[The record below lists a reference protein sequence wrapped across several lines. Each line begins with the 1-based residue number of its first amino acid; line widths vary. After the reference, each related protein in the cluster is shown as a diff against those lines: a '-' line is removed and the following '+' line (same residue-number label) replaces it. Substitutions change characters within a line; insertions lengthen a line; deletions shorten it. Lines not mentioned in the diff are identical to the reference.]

1 MCVCSGSYGLSVGGR
16 TVEAGWS
23 VPADVDVCVCVCVVG
38 PTDCLLEG
46 ELLKLG
52 GPFLQM

>member
-1 MCVCSGSYGLSVGGR
+1 MCSGSYGLSVGGR

-23 VPADVDVCVCVCVVG
+23 VPADVDVCVCVVG